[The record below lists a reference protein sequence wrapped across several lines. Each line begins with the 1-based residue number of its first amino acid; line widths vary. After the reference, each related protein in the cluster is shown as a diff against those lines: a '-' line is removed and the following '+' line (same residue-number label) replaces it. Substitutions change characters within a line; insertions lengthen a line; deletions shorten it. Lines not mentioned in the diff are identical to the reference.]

1 MASQDFGSG
10 LVLRRKGSVL
20 FLNLM
25 GLQIL
30 WQEGSIS
37 KQAEEEPQIVHE
49 KAKLEMKI
57 VVRTLCTR
65 GI

>member
-10 LVLRRKGSVL
+10 LFLRRKGSVL

-30 WQEGSIS
+30 WQEENIS
-37 KQAEEEPQIVHE
+37 KQAEEEPRIVHE

-57 VVRTLCTR
+57 VVRTLFTR